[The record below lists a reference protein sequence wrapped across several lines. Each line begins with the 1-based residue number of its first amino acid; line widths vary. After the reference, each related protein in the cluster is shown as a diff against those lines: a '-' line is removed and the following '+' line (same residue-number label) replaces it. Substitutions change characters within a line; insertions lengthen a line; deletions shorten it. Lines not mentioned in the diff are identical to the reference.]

1 MRKATRTKSKL
12 VRLAA
17 LLKGNSSL
25 LIVLQDNPDPD
36 AIGAAVALRELAN
49 RTAGVSCSLAY
60 GGTIGRAENRELVN
74 YLGLNFHPFTR
85 VKPGQFDL
93 IALLDT
99 QPGTG
104 NNPLPADILPDIVID
119 HHPTRNMT
127 RRVTFTDIRSRYG
140 ATSTLLWEYLC
151 AASVVP
157 DIHTATALLYGILS
171 DTQDIG
177 RDVTQTDIEAMEAL
191 YPLANKRMLRQ
202 IQHGRVPDAYYQM
215 LATALARTRI
225 YSNCAVCDLGDVD
238 NPDMMGEVADLL
250 LRHERLSWTLCYGA
264 YGGRILLSLR
274 TQDTQQR
281 ADEVIRRIVRG
292 IGTGGGHA
300 SMAGGQIP
308 VRPNERSTPSRT
320 RLAQMVAK
328 RFLEALKIQNRRA
341 RPLIHTP
348 TIAPAKTKRKAKN
361 ASP

>member
-1 MRKATRTKSKL
+1 MRGVSQTKSKL
-12 VRLAA
+12 ARLAA
-17 LLKGNSSL
+17 LLKGKSSL

-60 GGTIGRAENRELVN
+60 GGTIGRAENRELVS
-74 YLGLNFHPFTR
+74 YLSLNFHPFAQ

-93 IALLDT
+93 VALVDT

-119 HHPTRNMT
+119 HHPIKDMT
-127 RRVTFTDIRSRYG
+127 RRAAFTDIRSHYG

-151 AASVVP
+151 GAGVVP
-157 DIHTATALLYGILS
+157 DTPTATALLYGILS

-177 RDVTQTDIEAMEAL
+177 RDVTQTDIEAMEDL

-202 IQHGRVPDAYYQM
+202 IQHGRVPNAYYQM

-225 YSNCAVCDLGDVD
+225 YGNCAVCDLGDVD

-250 LRHERLSWTLCYGA
+250 LRHERLSWTLCHGVYA
-264 YGGRILLSLR
+264 SRMLLSLR
-274 TQDTQQR
+274 TQDTQHR

-308 VRPNERSTPSRT
+308 LRPRHPSTPSRT
-320 RLAQMVAK
+320 RLSQIVAS
-328 RFLEALKIQNRRA
+328 RFLEALHVANRRGK
-341 RPLIHTP
+341 PLIR
-348 TIAPAKTKRKAKN
+348 ILPAERATVKGAQ
-361 ASP
+361 